1 MHYSSI
7 VVTAHKIRSGEL
19 KPSMLVEETLERIRR
34 VDPQLSS
41 FATVNVEG
49 ATAAAEDA
57 DREIHAGGWRG
68 PLHGI
73 PIAVKD
79 LYGTVEAPTAFGS
92 AHLASNHLRHD
103 AEVVRRLRAAG
114 AIIIG
119 TLRMSEAALTD
130 HGPGLPTPVNPWEES
145 TWVGTSSSGSAAA
158 TAAGLCFAALGS
170 DTGGSIR
177 GPATAAGLT
186 GLKPTRGLLP
196 TDGTIPLSRTLDTL
210 GPFTRTARD
219 CRIVFE
225 TLAQHESFEGALE
238 KEPATLSTLSPAPG
252 RGSLRIGIDRGLLT
266 TVSDEIREMVEAT
279 AERFAELGATV
290 VEVATPD
297 GGQLAAEWVTFVGR
311 EALQDLAELYPEGSE
326 HLYGPEIAYV
336 LDQGRKATAQDLE
349 RAQGLAQ
356 VFTAETDR
364 VLEQVDV
371 LLMPTIGVPSPTNE
385 EIATMRES
393 YEVWNTQ
400 VMRLTCP
407 YNYSGHPSLTFPTGF
422 TPRGTP
428 LGAQLVAGH
437 HQESLLLSAV
447 EAFQTGTEFH
457 LHHPP
462 LYA

>member
-7 VVTAHKIRSGEL
+7 VATARRIRSGEL
-19 KPSMLVEETLERIRR
+19 KPTRLVEEALERIRR
-34 VDPQLSS
+34 VDPQLDS

-49 ATAAAEDA
+49 AIAAAKEA
-57 DREIHAGGWRG
+57 DREIQAGGWRG

-79 LYGTVEAPTAFGS
+79 LYGTVEAPAAFGS
-92 AHLASNHLRHD
+92 AHLASNHVHHD

-130 HGPGLPTPVNPWEES
+130 HGPGLPTPVNPWDES
-145 TWVGTSSSGSAAA
+145 TWAGTSSSGSAAA

-177 GPATAAGLT
+177 GPATATGLT
-186 GLKPTRGLLP
+186 GLKPTRGLIP
-196 TDGTIPLSRTLDTL
+196 TEGTIPLSRTLDTL
-210 GPFTRTARD
+210 GPFTRSARD
-219 CRIVFE
+219 CRIVFDVMTQRE
-225 TLAQHESFEGALE
+225 TSGAALE
-238 KEPATLSTLSPAPG
+238 EEPTSLNALSLAPV
-252 RGSLRIGIDRGLLT
+252 RGSLRIGIDRHLLS
-266 TVSDEIREMVEAT
+266 TVSDAIREMVEAT
-279 AERFAELGATV
+279 ATRFAELGATV
-290 VEVATPD
+290 VEVATPE
-297 GGQLAAEWVTFVGR
+297 GGQLADEWVTVVGR

-336 LDQGRKATAQDLE
+336 LDQGRKATGQDLE
-349 RAQGLAQ
+349 RAQNAAEL
-356 VFTAETDR
+356 FTDETDR

-371 LLMPTIGVPSPTNE
+371 LLMPTIGVPSPTND
-385 EIATMRES
+385 EIAAMRES
-393 YEVWNTQ
+393 YEVWNSQ

-428 LGAQLVAGH
+428 LGVQLVARH
-437 HQESLLLSAV
+437 HQEALLLSAV
-447 EAFQTGTEFH
+447 EAFQAETEFH

-462 LYA
+462 QFA